1 MDLKIRNE
9 NTWFFAN
16 ASNFVPWRGPGSI
29 TLYNLHT
36 FEDIQDFN
44 HFFERPYLTL
54 MYLILLQYIRPLA
67 AIEHYL
73 EAHNAFLETQVRAGR
88 FILTG
93 RRKPKTGS
101 IIVCRASSR
110 REVEAILAEDPMDK
124 FQLAVYDIIEFE
136 PNTFELAG
144 ISS

>member
-1 MDLKIRNE
+1 
-9 NTWFFAN
+9 
-16 ASNFVPWRGPGSI
+16 
-29 TLYNLHT
+29 
-36 FEDIQDFN
+36 
-44 HFFERPYLTL
+44 

-67 AIEHYL
+67 AIEHYM
-73 EAHNAFLETQVRAGR
+73 EAHNVFLEKQVREGR

-93 RRKPKTGS
+93 RRKPRTGS
-101 IIVCRASSR
+101 IIVCRAGSR

-136 PNTFELAG
+136 PNTFEMAG

>member
-1 MDLKIRNE
+1 
-9 NTWFFAN
+9 
-16 ASNFVPWRGPGSI
+16 
-29 TLYNLHT
+29 
-36 FEDIQDFN
+36 
-44 HFFERPYLTL
+44 

-67 AIEHYL
+67 AIEHYI
-73 EAHNAFLETQVRAGR
+73 EAHNAFLEKQVRDGR

-93 RRKPKTGS
+93 RRKPRTGS

-136 PNTFELAG
+136 PNTFEMAG

>member
-1 MDLKIRNE
+1 
-9 NTWFFAN
+9 
-16 ASNFVPWRGPGSI
+16 
-29 TLYNLHT
+29 
-36 FEDIQDFN
+36 
-44 HFFERPYLTL
+44 

-73 EAHNAFLETQVRAGR
+73 EAHNTFLEQQVRAGR

-93 RRKPKTGS
+93 RRKPKSGS

-136 PNTFELAG
+136 PNTFEMAG
-144 ISS
+144 TSS

>member
-1 MDLKIRNE
+1 
-9 NTWFFAN
+9 
-16 ASNFVPWRGPGSI
+16 
-29 TLYNLHT
+29 
-36 FEDIQDFN
+36 
-44 HFFERPYLTL
+44 

-93 RRKPKTGS
+93 RRKPRTGS

-136 PNTFELAG
+136 PNTFEMAG

>member
-1 MDLKIRNE
+1 MRLIL
-9 NTWFFAN
+9 F
-16 ASNFVPWRGPGSI
+16 PGGRWLDYFRQF
-29 TLYNLHT
+29 TYLYEIYRILT
-36 FEDIQDFN
+36 I
-44 HFFERPYLTL
+44 FFERPYLTF

-73 EAHNAFLETQVRAGR
+73 EAHNTFLEQQVRAGR

-93 RRKPKTGS
+93 RRKPKSGS

-136 PNTFELAG
+136 PNTFEMAG
-144 ISS
+144 TSS